1 MEIRNIVTFVKATE
15 MQSFTKTAAQLG
27 YSQAAVTV
35 QIKQLE
41 DELGNRSKC
50 KADPFR
56 RKVHAIC
63 TAAAEIGGRGGVVH
77 EGRR

>member
-1 MEIRNIVTFVKATE
+1 

-41 DELGNRSKC
+41 DELGTQLFDRIGRSVKLTHSGE
-50 KADPFR
+50 KFMP
-56 RKVHAIC
+56 VC
-63 TAAAEIGGRGGVVH
+63 TAVAESVEEAAFVH

>member
-41 DELGNRSKC
+41 DELGTQLFDRIGRSVKMN
-50 KADPFR
+50 
-56 RKVHAIC
+56 H
-63 TAAAEIGGRGGVVH
+63 
-77 EGRR
+77 